1 MSSYQVAKSVSLASS
16 NPSHISPLPQKG
28 HARKETHISCVLKAE
43 MYKIENTPGKFD
55 PFRGLNK
62 NSSTSF
68 LL

>member
-1 MSSYQVAKSVSLASS
+1 
-16 NPSHISPLPQKG
+16 
-28 HARKETHISCVLKAE
+28 

-68 LL
+68 LLWYIKPSFYQDIHFGILPERAKVQ